1 MARKYGWK
9 KDPKDHR
16 DWQFK
21 HVLKELETT
30 LPAFVDLRGQL
41 SPVENQE
48 NIGSCVANAVV
59 GALEF
64 LELKSL
70 KCWLRWW
77 TKYRDLSRLF
87 VYYNA
92 RQADG
97 DVESDTGTTIRT
109 AVKAV
114 AQLGVCME
122 KTWPY
127 DTTRWMDRPSDLAYK
142 QAKVSE
148 IKDYY
153 RANAGTEVKQAL
165 ALDFPVP
172 FGATLFPSFENVGS
186 DGKVP
191 MPSGEP
197 IGGHAMLIVGYDNL
211 KQVYIVRNSWGTD
224 WGDKGYCYFPYAYL
238 ENPQLAD
245 DFWVIRK

>member
-9 KDPKDHR
+9 KDPADKR

-21 HVLKELETT
+21 HVLKALETT
-30 LPAFVDLRGQL
+30 LPAVVDIRSQL

-48 NIGSCVANAVV
+48 DIGSCVANAVV

-64 LELKSL
+64 LELKSMRGMARL
-70 KCWLRWW
+70 W
-77 TKYRDLSRLF
+77 TRYKDLSRLF

-97 DVESDTGTTIRT
+97 DVEEDNGTTIRT
-109 AVKAV
+109 AVKTV
-114 AQLGVCME
+114 AQFGVCPE

-127 DTTRWMDRPSDLAYK
+127 VTRNWPLRPLDQAYK
-142 QAKVSE
+142 QAKSYL
-148 IKDYY
+148 IKDYH
-153 RANAGTEVKQAL
+153 RASAGYEIKQAL

-172 FGATLFPSFENVGS
+172 FGTTLFPAFEDVGS

-191 MPSGEP
+191 MPSGSP
-197 IGGHAMLIVGYDNL
+197 IGGHAMLIVGYDTG
-211 KQVYIVRNSWGTD
+211 KQVYIVRNSWGTE
-224 WGDKGYCYFPYAYL
+224 WGDKGYCYFPYAYI